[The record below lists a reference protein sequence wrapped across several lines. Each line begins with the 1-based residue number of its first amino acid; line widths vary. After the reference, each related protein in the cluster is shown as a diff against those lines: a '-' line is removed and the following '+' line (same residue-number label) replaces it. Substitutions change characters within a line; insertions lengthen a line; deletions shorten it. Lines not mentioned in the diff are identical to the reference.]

1 MSMDS
6 ASQRTSLSVF
16 LGYFSCS
23 SSDAS
28 AESRSPSQG
37 TKIEMYASP
46 SPLKHSQR
54 YQKLSPALAATPH
67 LFTPPVPLGN
77 SLTPGLSPIDHSP
90 RPPRPARTLACH
102 SPSRSFFDKLLDAQ
116 DGSDSDDVSFADD
129 CDESSPPSP
138 SVHLGCTST
147 PLRGTS
153 QPSLSPFSSP
163 LSSSSLD
170 IPLSCTP
177 ASRRRSSPAYICKEQ
192 APSTPPSTV
201 TQKRP
206 TSTRPPIRRAKVHKR
221 LRVTTPGPSPTHSR
235 VSSQRTFP
243 PSVSINS
250 EFPAFYIRF
259 PVIPPVLKAPSGCTL
274 NPPRDVFDLYT
285 PRLVRGS
292 GHTKVGLCP
301 LCACTGMG
309 KVWLSTK
316 FSAYNYHMQYF
327 HGVAA
332 STARPFSPPTAFRDT
347 PRQRPGKLER
357 THILEG
363 RCHRCSRWVPVQGV
377 KDADA
382 KVKEL
387 FWWKHAATCHGTSTI
402 PGERNIFISDPID

>member
-16 LGYFSCS
+16 LGSFSCS

-28 AESRSPSQG
+28 VESRSPAQDI
-37 TKIEMYASP
+37 KIEMYASP

-77 SLTPGLSPIDHSP
+77 LRTLGSSPIDHSP
-90 RPPRPARTLACH
+90 RPPRPARALTCH
-102 SPSRSFFDKLLDAQ
+102 SPSRSFFEKLLEAQ
-116 DGSDSDDVSFADD
+116 DGSDSDNFSFADD

-177 ASRRRSSPAYICKEQ
+177 ASRRRSSPAYICKEK
-192 APSTPPSTV
+192 APSTPPSAT
-201 TQKRP
+201 TRKRP

-221 LRVTTPGPSPTHSR
+221 LRVTTPEPSPSL
-235 VSSQRTFP
+235 SLGPSQRTFP
-243 PSVSINS
+243 PSVPINS

-259 PVIPPVLKAPSGCTL
+259 PVIPPVLKAYVLPSIFFVAVFYSHLALPVAHSTL
-274 NPPRDVFDLYT
+274 HATSLTFT
-285 PRLVRGS
+285 PRALSAALVTLRWAFALFAPALEWGKSGS
-292 GHTKVGLCP
+292 V
-301 LCACTGMG
+301 
-309 KVWLSTK
+309 
-316 FSAYNYHMQYF
+316 
-327 HGVAA
+327 
-332 STARPFSPPTAFRDT
+332 
-347 PRQRPGKLER
+347 
-357 THILEG
+357 
-363 RCHRCSRWVPVQGV
+363 
-377 KDADA
+377 
-382 KVKEL
+382 
-387 FWWKHAATCHGTSTI
+387 
-402 PGERNIFISDPID
+402 

>member
-16 LGYFSCS
+16 LGSFSCS

-28 AESRSPSQG
+28 VESRSPAQDI
-37 TKIEMYASP
+37 KIEMYASP

-77 SLTPGLSPIDHSP
+77 LRTLGSSPIDHSP
-90 RPPRPARTLACH
+90 RPPRPARALTCH
-102 SPSRSFFDKLLDAQ
+102 SPSRSFFEKLLDAQ
-116 DGSDSDDVSFADD
+116 DGSDSDNFSFADD

-177 ASRRRSSPAYICKEQ
+177 ASRRRSSPAYICKEK
-192 APSTPPSTV
+192 APSTPPSAT
-201 TQKRP
+201 TRKRP

-221 LRVTTPGPSPTHSR
+221 LRVTTPEPSPSL
-235 VSSQRTFP
+235 SLGPSQRTFP
-243 PSVSINS
+243 PSVPINS

-259 PVIPPVLKAPSGCTL
+259 PVIPPVLKAYVLPSMFL
-274 NPPRDVFDLYT
+274 
-285 PRLVRGS
+285 
-292 GHTKVGLCP
+292 
-301 LCACTGMG
+301 
-309 KVWLSTK
+309 
-316 FSAYNYHMQYF
+316 
-327 HGVAA
+327 
-332 STARPFSPPTAFRDT
+332 
-347 PRQRPGKLER
+347 
-357 THILEG
+357 
-363 RCHRCSRWVPVQGV
+363 
-377 KDADA
+377 
-382 KVKEL
+382 
-387 FWWKHAATCHGTSTI
+387 
-402 PGERNIFISDPID
+402 